1 MFYAKSTRVFTRF
14 SPKALVPSCLLALT
28 ALAGC
33 GGGGTDRLLDQSIAG
48 TWRLKSVTVDDR
60 TINCP
65 GTLNEGEEE
74 TSCGEGTVR
83 FGLDKSFTM
92 DGHFYGGILV
102 LQRGT
107 WDINGSALTL
117 TINEAGEDRDNDGVV
132 EENELETLPQPL
144 SFDVGLSGDRLTF
157 RGRGENAGTDLNFE
171 KN

>member
-1 MFYAKSTRVFTRF
+1 MFFAEARKTITRF
-14 SPKALVPSCLLALT
+14 SAKAVLPPLLLALS

-48 TWRLKSVTVDDR
+48 TWRLRSVTVDDR

-65 GTLNEGEEE
+65 GTLDEGEEE

-92 DGHFYGGILV
+92 DGRFYGGILV

-144 SFDVGLSGDRLTF
+144 SFDVGLSGDRLTL

-171 KN
+171 KD